1 MTTKLNY
8 EGYEKYLVRTSA
20 CYGGIQYVFRFENG
34 YGASIIKHWFSYGHE
49 NDSWELAI
57 LKFDGDETSHICYD
71 TELTDDVIGYL
82 SDERVRSY
90 LGDIKELF

>member
-8 EGYEKYLVRTSA
+8 EGYEKYLVKTRG
-20 CYGGIQYVFRFENG
+20 CYDGVQCVFRFENG
-34 YGASIIKHWFSYGHE
+34 YGASVIKHLFSYGHR
-49 NDSWELAI
+49 DDLWELAV

-82 SDERVRSY
+82 SDEEVRSY
-90 LGDIKELF
+90 LEKIKEL